1 MPTQYFVTPLDINKI
16 KSSTI
21 NKLKDKFKY
30 NETEE
35 DILFSN
41 NGYYTI
47 KNNEICL
54 FKINYNNSFEQ
65 SGFIKKYTLL
75 GNDYFIKKTEN
86 ITQLPTC
93 YLNQKIKKLYFSL
106 KNSNTTTM
114 IIELKDNKVVKL
126 YFTTKNNL
134 LNDYFFN
141 NDISLYLESLN
152 I

>member
-21 NKLKDKFKY
+21 NKLKDKFRY

-35 DILFSN
+35 NILFSN
-41 NGYYTI
+41 NGYYI
-47 KNNEICL
+47 VKNNEICL
-54 FKINYNNSFEQ
+54 FKINNNNSFKQ
-65 SGFIKKYTLL
+65 SDFIKKYTLF
-75 GNDYFIKKTEN
+75 GNDYFIKKIEN

-93 YLNQKIKKLYFSL
+93 YLKQKIKKIYFSL
-106 KNSNTTTM
+106 KNSDTTM
-114 IIELKDNKVVKL
+114 IIELQDNKLVKL